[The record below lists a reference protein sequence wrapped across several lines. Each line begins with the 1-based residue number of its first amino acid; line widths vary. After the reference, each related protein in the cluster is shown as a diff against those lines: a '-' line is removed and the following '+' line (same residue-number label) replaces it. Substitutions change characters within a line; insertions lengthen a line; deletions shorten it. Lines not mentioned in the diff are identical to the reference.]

1 MVRDAAY
8 ETRLRNVKQT
18 EYEILNAIMN
28 TEAINEMIDERLLA
42 CIPRPNSKGGQVC
55 LRRVRKAKANLSR
68 VFKGMADKRVK
79 FLPPGHIDY
88 EGDK

>member
-1 MVRDAAY
+1 MEKGY

-18 EYEILNAIMN
+18 EYEILNAIMH
-28 TEAINEMIDERLLA
+28 TEAINEIIDERLLA
-42 CIPRPNSKGGQVC
+42 CIPRPNSKAGMVC
-55 LRRVRKAKANLSR
+55 RGRVLKAKANLSR

-79 FLPPGHIDY
+79 HLPPAHIDY